1 MSSHITKL
9 VEDETCV
16 SKGKGKREPNDISK
30 DEDDDDNTNDG
41 NDKEKDESTGKRKRK
56 RKRKSKATE
65 PDVAVEVDAKGRSE
79 SDESSKDLV
88 ERTVYVEGIPFD
100 ATHEQ
105 VKDFFINEGITDI
118 VELRLP
124 TWQDSGRLRGYGHI
138 LFASTSS
145 YDNAIKLSGRHL
157 GKRYLTIQ
165 ASQTPRNHGSSLS
178 LQATRGPP
186 PPDCRTLFVG
196 NLPYDAT
203 EEDIAKSFA
212 SNGVVITEQSVRVA
226 RNSVTRQS
234 KGFCYIDF
242 ESAQDAQKVMKSDR
256 QLTVKG
262 RVLSLDWDTGRM
274 KGSFRSGSG
283 RLWTKEMKETKKTRA
298 S

>member
-1 MSSHITKL
+1 MPSHAKNKH
-9 VEDETCV
+9 VDDDAFV
-16 SKGKGKREPNDISK
+16 SDGKGKKESTDISR
-30 DEDDDDNTNDG
+30 DEDDDDHDDEDG
-41 NDKEKDESTGKRKRK
+41 NEKNESIGKRKRK
-56 RKRKSKATE
+56 RKRKSKAAE
-65 PDVAVEVDAKGRSE
+65 ADVVVDPDTQGRSG

-88 ERTVYVEGIPFD
+88 ERTIYVEGIPFD
-100 ATHEQ
+100 ATQEQ
-105 VKDFFINEGITDI
+105 VREFFSNEGITDF

-138 LFASTSS
+138 LFASTTS
-145 YDNAIKLSGRHL
+145 YDKAIQLSGRHL

-165 ASQTPRNHGSSLS
+165 AAQTPRSNGSSSS
-178 LQATRGPP
+178 LQAKRGPP

-203 EEDIAKSFA
+203 EEDIAKSFD
-212 SNGVVITEQSVRVA
+212 SFGVGITEQSVRIA

-242 ESAQDAQKVMKSDR
+242 ESSQDAQTIMKTDR

-262 RVLSLDWDTGRM
+262 RLLSLDWDSGRM

-283 RLWTKEMKETKKTRA
+283 RLWTKEVKETKKTRT

>member
-1 MSSHITKL
+1 MS
-9 VEDETCV
+9 EE
-16 SKGKGKREPNDISK
+16 KGMKESNNISRN
-30 DEDDDDNTNDG
+30 DDDDDKDSDEG
-41 NDKEKDESTGKRKRK
+41 NDKEVNEGTGKRKRK
-56 RKRKSKATE
+56 RKRKSKAAEAE
-65 PDVAVEVDAKGRSE
+65 PLIEVDTKGRSG

-88 ERTVYVEGIPFD
+88 ERTIYVEGIPFD
-100 ATHEQ
+100 ATQEQ
-105 VKDFFINEGITDI
+105 VKEFFINEGITDI
-118 VELRLP
+118 AELRLP

-145 YDNAIKLSGRHL
+145 YDKAIKLSGRHL

-165 ASQTPRNHGSSLS
+165 AAQTPRTNGSSSS

-203 EEDIAKSFA
+203 EEDIARCFDSY
-212 SNGVVITEQSVRVA
+212 GVTITEQSVRIA

-242 ESAQDAQKVMKSDR
+242 ESAQDAQKIMKSDR

-262 RVLSLDWDTGRM
+262 RIPSLDWDTGRM

-283 RLWTKEMKETKKTRA
+283 RLWNKEIKEAKKTRA